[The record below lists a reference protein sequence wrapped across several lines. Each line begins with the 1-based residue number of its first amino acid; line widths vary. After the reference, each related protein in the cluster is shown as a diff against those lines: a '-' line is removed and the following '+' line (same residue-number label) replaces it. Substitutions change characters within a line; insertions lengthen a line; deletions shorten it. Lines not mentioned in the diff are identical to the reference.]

1 MSEWRRPIGEFCAET
16 RCESMMHTISSN
28 KSLALYARHR
38 IHAGAI
44 LAFALLFLGL
54 GGRAGSCQPQV
65 GATTAEELPKAVA
78 HGTAA
83 APGGRRESGD
93 TRILHVPPT
102 DDTVPGGERLVE
114 LVVNGR
120 VAARESVP
128 ADGRVH
134 ELRFD
139 VPIERSSW
147 VALRHFPQMHTNPV
161 NVIVANQPVRAS
173 RESARWC
180 AEAVEL
186 LWENRSRR
194 VVRILILAAR

>member
-1 MSEWRRPIGEFCAET
+1 M
-16 RCESMMHTISSN
+16 
-28 KSLALYARHR
+28 
-38 IHAGAI
+38 
-44 LAFALLFLGL
+44 
-54 GGRAGSCQPQV
+54 
-65 GATTAEELPKAVA
+65 
-78 HGTAA
+78 
-83 APGGRRESGD
+83 
-93 TRILHVPPT
+93 PPT
-102 DDTVPGGERLVE
+102 DDTVAGGERLVE

-161 NVIVANQPVRAS
+161 NVIVSNEPVRAS

-186 LWENRSRR
+186 LWENRSR
-194 VVRILILAAR
+194 LIAEAERPAARAAYDRAIEEYRRRAAESPSPRR